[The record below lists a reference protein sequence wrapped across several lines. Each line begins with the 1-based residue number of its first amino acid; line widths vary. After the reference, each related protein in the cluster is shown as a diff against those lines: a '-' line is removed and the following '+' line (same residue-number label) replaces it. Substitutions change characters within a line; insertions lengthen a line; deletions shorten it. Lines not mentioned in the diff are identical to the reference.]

1 MKVLGLDLGIKRTG
15 VAISDKTGTVV
26 RRLHNLLAESR
37 QEAVDK
43 ILQIVLAEEVNVV
56 VIGLPQGQSEGAIVK
71 RAQGLKEALLKT
83 GDDKGVSVSVVLWD
97 ESRTSK
103 KASENL
109 AKNQIQKSKRK
120 ELLDAESAAVLVE
133 DYLLWAK
140 K

>member
-15 VAISDKTGTVV
+15 LAISDETGTVV
-26 RRLHNLLAESR
+26 RRLHNLVAESR

-43 ILQIVLAEEVNVV
+43 ILQIILGEEVNVV
-56 VIGLPQGQSEGAIVK
+56 VIGLPRGLTDGAIVK
-71 RAQGLKEALLKT
+71 RAQGLKEALTKT
-83 GDDKGVSVSVVLWD
+83 GDERGITVLVVLWD
-97 ESRTSK
+97 ETRTSK
-103 KASENL
+103 KALENL
-109 AKNQIQKSKRK
+109 AKNQIPRSKRK